1 MGVRAWGAVVPL
13 ELPQGATRVSLW
25 GRENG
30 SPPHK
35 YIRGGLAG
43 GRGGL
48 GGTPFEVPSSCPLAV
63 RGHIRPAGRARR
75 LGANNGLP
83 RALPV
88 RKASGAVP
96 TPPPSPKCL
105 HLHQSGGADPGEG
118 GGGREAG
125 PELPRS
131 AASRAAAKLSTP
143 TRTPHSPSA
152 LQRLWLCPAECPRCA
167 HLCGTTADRR
177 LPGLLD
183 LFEASASQS
192 VAASGHIPS
201 PVDCH

>member
-118 GGGREAG
+118 GEGEKPGRSYPG
-125 PELPRS
+125 PRLPERLLNSPLPRALGTLQVHSS
-131 AASRAAAKLSTP
+131 AYGCAPRSVHAA
-143 TRTPHSPSA
+143 RT
-152 LQRLWLCPAECPRCA
+152 CA
-167 HLCGTTADRR
+167 GLRR
-177 LPGLLD
+177 IGV
-183 LFEASASQS
+183 SQVS
-192 VAASGHIPS
+192 LTSSKPQPPKV
-201 PVDCH
+201 

>member
-1 MGVRAWGAVVPL
+1 MVPL
-13 ELPQGATRVSLW
+13 ELPLGATRVCLW

-35 YIRGGLAG
+35 YSRGGLAG

-48 GGTPFEVPSSCPLAV
+48 GGTPFEVRSSCPLAV

-75 LGANNGLP
+75 LGTNNGLP

-105 HLHQSGGADPGEG
+105 HLHQSGGADPGRGEG
-118 GGGREAG
+118 EKPGRSHPGPRLLEQPNTPFPRALSKCTLAAVPRGVSTLRAPARDYGG
-125 PELPRS
+125 
-131 AASRAAAKLSTP
+131 
-143 TRTPHSPSA
+143 
-152 LQRLWLCPAECPRCA
+152 
-167 HLCGTTADRR
+167 
-177 LPGLLD
+177 
-183 LFEASASQS
+183 SASP
-192 VAASGHIPS
+192 GS
-201 PVDCH
+201 P

>member
-1 MGVRAWGAVVPL
+1 MVPL

-35 YIRGGLAG
+35 YSRGGLAG

-48 GGTPFEVPSSCPLAV
+48 GGTPFEVQSSCPLAV

-75 LGANNGLP
+75 LGTNNGLP

-105 HLHQSGGADPGEG
+105 HLHQSGGADPGR
-118 GGGREAG
+118 GGGREAR
-125 PELPRS
+125 PEPPKP
-131 AASRAAAKLSTP
+131 AAPRAAAKLSTP
-143 TRTPHSPSA
+143 TRALQAHPSA
-152 LQRLWLCPAECPRCA
+152 YGCAPRSVYAACTCAEPRWISVFWVSLTSPKLQPPE
-167 HLCGTTADRR
+167 
-177 LPGLLD
+177 
-183 LFEASASQS
+183 
-192 VAASGHIPS
+192 V
-201 PVDCH
+201 

>member
-1 MGVRAWGAVVPL
+1 MGPL
-13 ELPQGATRVSLW
+13 PINTAEVASQ
-25 GRENG
+25 
-30 SPPHK
+30 
-35 YIRGGLAG
+35 G

-48 GGTPFEVPSSCPLAV
+48 GGTPFEVPSCCPLVV

-83 RALPV
+83 RELPV

-105 HLHQSGGADPGEG
+105 HLHQSGRADPGG
-118 GGGREAG
+118 WGRREAR
-125 PELPRS
+125 PEPPRTP
-131 AASRAAAKLSTP
+131 APIAAAKLSTP
-143 TRTPHSPSA
+143 TRCPSA
-152 LQRLWLCPAECPRCA
+152 HQRLRLCPAECPRYA

-183 LFEASASQS
+183 LSEASASRC
-192 VAASGHIPS
+192 VTALGHVPR